1 MAPTITATSDGGFV
15 IAGTSSSG
23 ISGDKSD
30 AGKGGNDDWIIK
42 LNSNGQKAWDK
53 TIGTSNYDFAC
64 SVVATSDGGFVISG
78 ESGSGISG
86 DKTEA
91 NKGYEDYWIVK
102 LGGNSYTFPTPTLA
116 VTKCPSKDFCLQLNL
131 TTTVPSDGRRQK
143 FLISTTPTFDDAT
156 TWGYNSTGDLAVIFQ
171 NGDSFNKPFQ
181 NNVTYYIR
189 ARVENIVN
197 QTFSDWASTTFT
209 FTSSPATLKLSATS
223 YSATADAFF
232 QNLGLEASAAW
243 TAQSD
248 ASWLTISPTSGT
260 LGFFSQIRY
269 GGDANTTTTA
279 RTGTITFT
287 SGTTT
292 AKLVV
297 TQAGGVAKII
307 ITNLPEAI
315 NQATYTVPRE
325 ATVHHYFLAKNS
337 STNLPVQN
345 VIVNYKIGTQTTI
358 RNSLPSD
365 ADGLID
371 LNVKVG
377 GTDSTSSADDWLG
390 VGSGTIQYVGL
401 TNATLSGQNDFA
413 TNPFTINVIDKASP
427 LDKEMGIGVGF
438 RVGAPLFELPYDYKK
453 KIGSYTLS
461 FGSSISGK
469 LGMST
474 GRQIRIKP
482 VSGSA
487 WDIYF
492 SGNLGVGLDLAGEA
506 GFTFGDKNIKAGAN
520 TSLDTE
526 LEGGTR
532 FEKGYRIDL
541 NNRTDVLKLG
551 YLVYS
556 LHVASP
562 TAKAISLIFENLY
575 NKYSTT
581 PLTNNSLTTRR
592 EFSYGANYNFD
603 LDTELKFKVRAK
615 GFNLPGYG
623 NIPEIEPQYKVESKG
638 GFLDT
643 YILESEKGVGNHT
656 INSIDVDFSAVSSI
670 QSMVN
675 ITKGNRKNNPSAK
688 SQPFELYNTSID
700 NNLTVGR
707 TVGFDEL
714 PKSSFFSLGTRSTE
728 LTLDPTNSTKKYNVI
743 INNQY
748 KYGPQVTSRIFANY
762 YSTPVLQNN
771 ALAKFITM
779 NTNSLVWS
787 AFTAADNTRSV
798 YKQALDLHDWVT
810 TTSPNNTPFNEID
823 LTSTR
828 DISLIEKQEASTDLS
843 KYKINI
849 FKIKLDLAGVNL
861 SSWSTH
867 KHNLSKAV
875 YVKSLNRALLTLD
888 YPNITNNLE
897 IPTTHP
903 LLMIENAI
911 NSVLGGIDDNTIAE
925 SDDFMERTSAF
936 VDELVDILW
945 TNLWKPRK
953 NSAGVTIYDPKQS
966 LSTQSARIAANTPS
980 VFTFTIPKTAFYAN
994 TKLDFD
1000 YYYPANEIEAITTT
1014 DTLRIIS
1021 DVFTISA
1028 TLNNTK
1034 LLNAPRANFNI
1045 QTVFSQTDLE
1055 LASLPTNL
1063 VPIVVFLPHGS
1074 TVWEKI
1080 GTLNT
1085 TFSFNRLGT
1094 YALAVKIT
1102 NDDTPPTINVTFPS
1116 TFTAPNYIDV
1126 TLNDTQSGID
1136 WAKVTFAAN
1145 DLPVPYTRQGLTNT
1159 FRVNI
1164 SDLPTN
1170 ANGIF
1175 NFYILAIDLAGNPK
1189 TYQNVYP
1196 CDYQM
1201 VISGLELDPDNPILK
1216 KALATIQANS
1226 KTPQNKDVLFRAGK
1240 SIELTPGFETKGKTF
1255 MAQIGGCATSTLPTN
1270 GLIAYY
1276 PFTGNTNDASG
1287 NNRNATNNG
1296 ATLTTDRKGTANAA
1310 YDFNGS
1316 NAWLNTP
1323 LVQSNLSGYTISA
1336 WVKPNFTNSQE
1347 YVILQNRGTTPG
1359 SGRSLTLHY
1368 QYSTNRWGFA
1378 IDGDALYTGVQ
1389 APSTN
1394 TTEWIHV
1401 VGVWSSGGA
1410 STFNANQFKVYVN
1423 GVLLSAVAING
1434 NSATIPNTGS
1444 GTVAIG
1450 RHEAWGSYFK
1460 GKLDDI
1466 RIYNRAL
1473 TDAEVQSIYTIER

>member
-1 MAPTITATSDGGFV
+1 MKKYLFLLFFFLFSHFLTAQTPNGITVA
-15 IAGTSSSG
+15 
-23 ISGDKSD
+23 
-30 AGKGGNDDWIIK
+30 GGNGAGSAANQLYIPSAVYVDASGNIYVADNANDRI
-42 LNSNGQKAWDK
+42 QKWAVGA
-53 TIGTSNYDFAC
+53 TQGIT
-64 SVVATSDGGFVISG
+64 VA
-78 ESGSGISG
+78 
-86 DKTEA
+86 
-91 NKGYEDYWIVK
+91 
-102 LGGNSYTFPTPTLA
+102 GGNGIGSAANQFFQPEGVHVDASGNIYVADYANDRIQKWAVGATQGITVAGGNGAGSAANQLYYPNAVYVDAAGNIFVADVFNDRIQKWAVGATQGITVAGGNGAGSAANQLYFPKG
-116 VTKCPSKDFCLQLNL
+116 VY
-131 TTTVPSDGRRQK
+131 V
-143 FLISTTPTFDDAT
+143 DAS
-156 TWGYNSTGDLAVIFQ
+156 G
-171 NGDSFNKPFQ
+171 
-181 NNVTYYIR
+181 
-189 ARVENIVN
+189 NIYV
-197 QTFSDWASTTFT
+197 
-209 FTSSPATLKLSATS
+209 
-223 YSATADAFF
+223 ADAFNDRIQKF
-232 QNLGLEASAAW
+232 
-243 TAQSD
+243 
-248 ASWLTISPTSGT
+248 PP
-260 LGFFSQIRY
+260 
-269 GGDANTTTTA
+269 TTT
-279 RTGTITFT
+279 GI
-287 SGTTT
+287 
-292 AKLVV
+292 
-297 TQAGGVAKII
+297 KIE
-307 ITNLPEAI
+307 NLPEAI
-315 NQATYTVPRE
+315 NQTAYTVPRE

-345 VIVNYKIGTQTTI
+345 VIVTYKIGTQTTI
-358 RNSLPSD
+358 RSSLPSD

-377 GTDSTSSADDWLG
+377 GADSTSSSDDWLG

-413 TNPFTINVIDKASP
+413 AKPFTINVIDKASP

-482 VSGSA
+482 VSNSV

-492 SGNLGVGLDLAGEA
+492 SGNLGLGLDLAGEA
-506 GFTFGDKNIKAGAN
+506 GFTFGNKNIKAGAN

-562 TAKAISLIFENLY
+562 TAKAVSLIFENLY

-638 GFLDT
+638 GFLDNF
-643 YILESEKGVGNHT
+643 ILETEKGVGNHT
-656 INSIDVDFSAVSSI
+656 INSIDVNFSAVSSI

-728 LTLDPTNSTKKYNVI
+728 LTLDPTNTTKKYNVI

-762 YSTPVLQNN
+762 YSTPLLQNN

-787 AFTAADNTRSV
+787 AFTAADNSRSV

-861 SSWSTH
+861 SSWSTY

-888 YPNITNNLE
+888 YPNVTNNLE
-897 IPTTHP
+897 IPTIHP

-911 NSVLGGIDDNTIAE
+911 NSVLGGIDDNTVAE
-925 SDDFMERTSAF
+925 SDDFMERTSSF
-936 VDELVDILW
+936 VDELVDILL
-945 TNLWKPRK
+945 TNLGKPRK
-953 NSAGVTIYDPKQS
+953 NSASVTIYDPKQS
-966 LSTQSARIAANTPS
+966 LSSKTARIAANSPS
-980 VFTFTIPKTAFYAN
+980 VFTFSIPKTAFSAN
-994 TKLDFD
+994 TKIDFD
-1000 YYYPANEIEAITTT
+1000 YYYPANEIEAFTIT

-1034 LLNAPRANFNI
+1034 LLNAPKANFNI
-1045 QTVFSQTDLE
+1045 QTDFSQTDLA

-1063 VPIVVFLPHGS
+1063 VPVVVFLPHGS

-1102 NDDTPPTINVTFPS
+1102 NDDTSPTISVIFPS
-1116 TFTAPNYIDV
+1116 TLTTPNYIDV

-1164 SDLPTN
+1164 SDIPTN

-1226 KTPQNKDVLFRAGK
+1226 KTPQNKDVIFRAGK
-1240 SIELTPGFETKGKTF
+1240 SIELTPGFETKSNTF
-1255 MAQIGGCATSTLPTN
+1255 SAQIGGCTTQTPTIPTN
-1270 GLIAYY
+1270 GLVLHL
-1276 PFTGNTNDASG
+1276 PFNNGSLNDQSG
-1287 NNRNATNNG
+1287 NNNNGVNTG
-1296 ATLTTDRKGTANAA
+1296 ATLTTDRKGIANAA
-1310 YDFNGS
+1310 YNFGGFS
-1316 NAWLNTP
+1316 NKNFIKVTNSASLQFTNEITISLWFSLNTYAGMTGTGQNATYGTHTLFAKDFDNAGFYGRAFADTP
-1323 LVQSNLSGYTISA
+1323 TNTMKLDFVGVPGATNFMTFPVLGDMNANLNKWIHLVHVLGNGKLKTFKDGVLVMDRTLTTT
-1336 WVKPNFTNSQE
+1336 PNFTDANTKDL
-1347 YVILQNRGTTPG
+1347 YFGCYRG
-1359 SGRSLTLHY
+1359 
-1368 QYSTNRWGFA
+1368 
-1378 IDGDALYTGVQ
+1378 
-1389 APSTN
+1389 
-1394 TTEWIHV
+1394 
-1401 VGVWSSGGA
+1401 GVWYPL
-1410 STFNANQFKVYVN
+1410 N
-1423 GVLLSAVAING
+1423 
-1434 NSATIPNTGS
+1434 
-1444 GTVAIG
+1444 
-1450 RHEAWGSYFK
+1450 
-1460 GKLDDI
+1460 GKLDEI
-1466 RIYNRAL
+1466 RVYNRAL
-1473 TDAEVQSIYTIER
+1473 SDAEVQSIYTVER